1 MKEFYEITE
10 RSIRQINENNL
21 KDMTKDELILQ
32 IREEATADKY
42 NKISGKLAERI
53 ANALLKIQKEQ
64 EE

>member
-10 RSIRQINENNL
+10 HSIRQINEKKL